1 MSLLVRIK
9 RKITLWFY
17 DPRSD
22 ADNTLNWL
30 VARYDGPFCH
40 CEVQFSDRSAYAV
53 YAHSCV
59 TRTERNF
66 SNPAYSSQVL
76 WLSPE
81 AEKAARAAAEA
92 ALGTPFSL
100 LGMINCHTRLL
111 RSAGQ
116 GVFCSELCV
125 RVLQAAGLL
134 GGVHA
139 AHVSPSGLHRRLEED
154 FSAGARHAE
163 ERGSDAVGDRG
174 AASLALDWN
183 RKAGPTPRA
192 AI

>member
-1 MSLLVRIK
+1 M
-9 RKITLWFY
+9 
-17 DPRSD
+17 
-22 ADNTLNWL
+22 
-30 VARYDGPFCH
+30 
-40 CEVQFSDRSAYAV
+40 

-59 TRTERNF
+59 ARTERNF

-134 GGVHA
+134 AGVHA
-139 AHVSPSGLHRRLEED
+139 AHVSPSGLHRRLEQD
-154 FSAGARHAE
+154 FSDGARHAE
-163 ERGSDAVGDRG
+163 ERGGSSGGPSGGSGSGRDRG
-174 AASLALDWN
+174 TASLALDWN

-192 AI
+192 VM

>member
-1 MSLLVRIK
+1 M
-9 RKITLWFY
+9 
-17 DPRSD
+17 
-22 ADNTLNWL
+22 
-30 VARYDGPFCH
+30 ARYDGPFCH

-59 TRTERNF
+59 ARTERNF

-134 GGVHA
+134 AGVHA
-139 AHVSPSGLHRRLEED
+139 AHVSPSGLHRLLEQD
-154 FSAGARHAE
+154 GARHAE
-163 ERGSDAVGDRG
+163 ERGSDTVGDRG
-174 AASLALDWN
+174 TASLALDWN
-183 RKAGPTPRA
+183 RKAGPTPAPSCRV
-192 AI
+192 